1 MVSCY
6 KEIAHQTLKN
16 QPIGNAKIRCRL
28 EKIDKTGNYTQLKK
42 AVFNLSMRRLLNDAN
57 VLNIIGRLSLVYKKI
72 IVYI

>member
-1 MVSCY
+1 MISCY
-6 KEIAHQTLKN
+6 KGIAHQTLKN
-16 QPIGNAKIRCRL
+16 QTIGNVKIRCRL